1 MFAGALVRTAS
12 GGPVLVVQAIG
23 EGGLGIGTCA
33 RTCWFERG
41 QFEIAEIPL
50 ADLVSANSKTHAS
63 PSQSHTVG
71 PSKHWL
77 SRSWRAHEN
86 KLKIIGAGLPIERL
100 WSLRLQHV
108 RTDPKPQSS

>member
-41 QFEIAEIPL
+41 QFKIAEIPL

-108 RTDPKPQSS
+108 RTDAKPQSS